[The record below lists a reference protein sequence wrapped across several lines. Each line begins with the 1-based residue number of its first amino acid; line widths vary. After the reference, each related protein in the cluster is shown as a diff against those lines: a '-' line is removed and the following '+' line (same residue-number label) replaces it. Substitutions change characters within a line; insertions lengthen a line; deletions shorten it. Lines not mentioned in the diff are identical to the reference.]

1 MSALFLHDSAL
12 SVLSHEKCTKVP
24 AHSILYGFCT
34 KIVRFLY
41 VDNQIDMIF

>member
-1 MSALFLHDSAL
+1 MSALFLHYSAL